1 MQLGLDG
8 ATVPSFPHVVSST
21 AKLPLPQDL
30 AVSEEDQEQLD
41 SLMEKSS
48 LTWSFLSVGSCKNFS
63 APLLGPDCRVP

>member
-8 ATVPSFPHVVSST
+8 ATVPAFPHVVSST

-30 AVSEEDQEQLD
+30 AVSEEDQEPLD
-41 SLMEKSS
+41 SLMKSS
-48 LTWSFLSVGSCKNFS
+48 LTWSFLSVGSCKNCS